1 MSLLEKFIEIQNDLS
16 SPQLFAVNLQG
27 FELFQDELC
36 SSKSNF
42 TQIDNYSLCI
52 CQEESQQL
60 QTFIANFKKEFNI
73 NPQIIK
79 QNSQEQVLK
88 ADKRHQV
95 HFVCSEIWNF
105 LMKIV
110 KGGPCIPIYTIE
122 IHNIKKNTPYDFTFL
137 SQHDIEDLPNDL
149 VIPVDMTQMEFLIQ
163 NDNDSF
169 TLLTK
174 VVPLAFTIEQVINK
188 ILLQQFNISNY
199 LCFNQTNKKLI
210 QNKNSTLIYELE
222 FKSLWFFKPHQLEN
236 GFSENLD
243 EAIMQQDFQN
253 LKTGSTES
261 TYESREIQSLLD
273 SSQPH
278 EFEDDVNLHNHNNS
292 NLILRDIN
300 EFKNEIQSILQF
312 HKNQPLILLKEEQAI
327 ENINQ
332 IILQIEQENC
342 FKKEQQEEGT
352 NDELIDY
359 QDI

>member
-1 MSLLEKFIEIQNDLS
+1 MSLLEKFLEINNDLS
-16 SPQLFAVNLQG
+16 NPQLFAVSLQG
-27 FELFQDELC
+27 FEQFQDELC
-36 SSKSNF
+36 CSQSNF

-60 QTFIANFKKEFNI
+60 QTIIANFKKEFNI

-79 QNSQEQVLK
+79 QNSQEQILK
-88 ADKRHQV
+88 ADKRYQV
-95 HFVCSEIWNF
+95 HFVCLEIWNF
-105 LMKIV
+105 LMKV
-110 KGGPCIPIYTIE
+110 AKGGPCIPIYTIE
-122 IHNIKKNTPYDFTFL
+122 INNLKKNTPHNFTFL
-137 SQHDIEDLPNDL
+137 SQQDIEGLPKDLL
-149 VIPVDMTQMEFLIQ
+149 IPVDMTQMEFLIQ
-163 NDNDSF
+163 TENDSF
-169 TLLTK
+169 TYLTK

-188 ILLQQFNISNY
+188 ILSQQFNISNY
-199 LCFNQTNKKLI
+199 MCFNQTNKKLI
-210 QNKNSTLIYELE
+210 QNKNTTLIYELD
-222 FKSLWFFKPHQLEN
+222 FKSLWFFKPNQQEN
-236 GFSENLD
+236 RFSENLD
-243 EAIMQQDFQN
+243 EVIMQQDFQN
-253 LKTGSTES
+253 LNTGSTES

-278 EFEDDVNLHNHNNS
+278 EFEDDPNLHNKS

-300 EFKNEIQSILQF
+300 EFRNEIESILQF
-312 HKNQPLILLKEEQAI
+312 HKKQPLLLLKEEQAI